1 MKVSRSSSRSSSPPC
16 GRREAQAATGRAGDL
31 RAAQW
36 SLLATM
42 PARGPAAHS
51 TGLWL
56 WVEDREG
63 GALVLP
69 LQLCVSPHFLPK
81 AYGGFDASH
90 HSHSHDRRLN
100 NQKPY
105 FGLCSPNSTNPLI
118 FPISSL
124 LDLHPISTTV
134 SLSGD
139 DSSQFLTTPLICQLS
154 SRRWAHLCTACFMR
168 WPRWLSTARLNGIPR
183 RAKNTQKRRVALQG
197 WGCGESIEEDSS
209 PGSSPFP
216 AHATQLPGFCSH
228 SAEVGS

>member
-1 MKVSRSSSRSSSPPC
+1 MPGSPIHPHGIPTRHLRWIPSPRRCRQLSPNPASPKPLTDHVVPKPMVLSVMKVSRSSSRSSSPPC

-100 NQKPY
+100 N
-105 FGLCSPNSTNPLI
+105 
-118 FPISSL
+118 
-124 LDLHPISTTV
+124 
-134 SLSGD
+134 
-139 DSSQFLTTPLICQLS
+139 
-154 SRRWAHLCTACFMR
+154 
-168 WPRWLSTARLNGIPR
+168 
-183 RAKNTQKRRVALQG
+183 
-197 WGCGESIEEDSS
+197 
-209 PGSSPFP
+209 
-216 AHATQLPGFCSH
+216 
-228 SAEVGS
+228 